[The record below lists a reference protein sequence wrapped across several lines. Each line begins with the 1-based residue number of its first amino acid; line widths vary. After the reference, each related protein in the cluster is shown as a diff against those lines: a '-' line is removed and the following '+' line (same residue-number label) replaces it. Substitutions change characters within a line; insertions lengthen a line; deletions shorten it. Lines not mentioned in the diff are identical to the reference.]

1 MKMWGFK
8 QSINIKNLTL
18 KKKKNQKKKKKNKK
32 NKKKKNS
39 KQNNKKIKSR
49 SQSHNLLK
57 LRPFPLLQKNPLF
70 LRLLHL

>member
-18 KKKKNQKKKKKNKK
+18 KKKKNKKKEKK